1 MKTSFYSIFAATL
14 ALSGVIALGF
24 VYYPL
29 LNPVQFSLTPGPE
42 ISPTL
47 RYLIGTPTALL
58 VLLAGWYFNVKAMRL
73 KRDKREAEP
82 PVGP

>member
-1 MKTSFYSIFAATL
+1 MKASLYSILGVTL

-24 VYYPL
+24 VYYPI

-42 ISPTL
+42 ISPTI
-47 RYLIGTPTALL
+47 RYLIGTPAALL

-73 KRDKREAEP
+73 KRDKQKRNHL
-82 PVGP
+82 